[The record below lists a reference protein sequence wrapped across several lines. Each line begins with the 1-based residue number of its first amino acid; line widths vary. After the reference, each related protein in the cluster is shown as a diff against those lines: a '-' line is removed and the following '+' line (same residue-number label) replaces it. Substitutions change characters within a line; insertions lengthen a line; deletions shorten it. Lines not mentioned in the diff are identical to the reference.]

1 MDNISVTSI
10 EGATTLV
17 DLLRRRSKDRP
28 QDRVMIGH
36 HSAEEVLGS
45 ATYAQ
50 LDERARAVGALLQ
63 GFKAKGERAILLYA
77 QGPAYLTALFGCFY
91 AGTVAVPVQPPRDVR
106 QLSQVQS
113 AVEGSRPT
121 VILTTS
127 LLLNSIR
134 DVLREQSDT
143 ELHHVRWIATD
154 AIPIELASK
163 WQDAGVRNDMLAY
176 VYHPAGQV
184 DDPSAQFVR
193 HGDLVQSDYIVRG
206 AFGHP
211 EPQSGGAVL
220 LAGQLGFAPA
230 SE

>member
-10 EGATTLV
+10 EGTVTLV
-17 DLLRRRSKDRP
+17 DLLRRRAKDRP

-63 GFKAKGERAILLYA
+63 GFKAKGERAVLLYA
-77 QGPAYLTALFGCFY
+77 QGPAYLAALFGCFY
-91 AGTVAVPVQPPRDVR
+91 SGTVAVPVQPPRDVR
-106 QLSQVQS
+106 HLETVQAS
-113 AVEGSRPT
+113 VEGSRPT

-134 DVLREQSDT
+134 DVLREQSDS

-163 WQDAGVRNDMLAY
+163 WQDAGVRSDMMAY
-176 VYHPAGQV
+176 VYHPTGLV
-184 DDPSAQFVR
+184 DDPSAHCVR
-193 HGDLVQSDYIVRG
+193 HADLVKNDYIVRG
-206 AFGHP
+206 AFGDP
-211 EPQSGGAVL
+211 EAQTGGAVL

-230 SE
+230 TE